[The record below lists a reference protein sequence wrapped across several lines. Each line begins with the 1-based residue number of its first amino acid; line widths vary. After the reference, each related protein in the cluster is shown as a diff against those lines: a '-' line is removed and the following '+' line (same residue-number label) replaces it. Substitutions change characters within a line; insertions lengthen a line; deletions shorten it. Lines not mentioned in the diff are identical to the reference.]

1 MQKSTIELKH
11 KDKINSFNEDYLNNK
26 NIIDKIE
33 KLEFVI
39 KEEKNLQDLL
49 TLNNELICLKADLKK
64 NKTRE
69 NEIEYLLNVVPILNK
84 YTDDSAFS
92 TESKGKMNNFITQ
105 TKGKEKGAL
114 YNEFMNVIENK
125 AIELTKKENVYICT
139 DCKIPKVLSILE
151 SCTICPKCGTSDT
164 YFDTGLNNLSYEQE
178 INSEGNITFA
188 YKRINHFNEWLAQF
202 QAKEAIEIPD
212 QILIDLRNE
221 FHKLKIKNVNEIT
234 KAKVKQCLKKLKYNK
249 YYEHVTHI
257 TNLLTGI
264 KPPSM
269 SLALEEQLRN
279 MFRDIQVPFEIH
291 KPENRSNFLSYSY
304 CLYKFCE
311 LLGYDDLLCH
321 FPLLK
326 SREKLHQQ
334 DKIWNGICQNL
345 SWQYIATV

>member
-11 KDKINSFNEDYLNNK
+11 KDKINSFNGDYLNYK
-26 NIIDKIE
+26 KIEDKIYE
-33 KLEFVI
+33 LETKM
-39 KEEKNLQDLL
+39 KEETNLQDMLS
-49 TLNNELICLKADLKK
+49 LNNKIISLKSELKK
-64 NKTRE
+64 NETRE
-69 NEIEYLLNVVPILNK
+69 NEIEYLLNVIPILNK
-84 YTDDSAFS
+84 YNDESMNLES
-92 TESKGKMNNFITQ
+92 TGKMNNFITQ

-114 YNEFMNVIENK
+114 YNEFMNVVENK
-125 AIELTKKENVYICT
+125 AIEITKKENVYMCVE
-139 DCKIPKVLSILE
+139 CNLPKVISILE
-151 SCTICPKCGTSDT
+151 SCTICPKCGISDI

-202 QAKEAIEIPD
+202 QAKEAIEIPN
-212 QILIDLRNE
+212 QLLEGLRNE

-234 KAKVKQCLKKLKYNK
+234 TAKVKQCLKKLKHNK

-269 SLALEEQLRN
+269 TLYLEEQLRN
-279 MFRDIQVPFEIH
+279 MFRDIQVPFEVH

-311 LLGYDDLLCH
+311 LLGHDELLCH

-334 DKIWNGICQNL
+334 DKIWQGICQSL

>member
-11 KDKINSFNEDYLNNK
+11 KNKISSYDKEYSNNEKLKYEIEQLEKRITTESNLQKFLSLNN
-26 NIIDKIE
+26 D
-33 KLEFVI
+33 L
-39 KEEKNLQDLL
+39 KNLNKKVQK
-49 TLNNELICLKADLKK
+49 NE
-64 NKTRE
+64 TRE
-69 NEIEYLLNVVPILNK
+69 DEIAYLLNVVPILNK
-84 YTDDSAFS
+84 YND
-92 TESKGKMNNFITQ
+92 ESVNTLHDGKMHNFITQ

-125 AIELTKKENVYICT
+125 AIEITKKENVYICPE
-139 DCKIPKVLSILE
+139 CNIPKVLAILE
-151 SCTICPKCGTSDT
+151 SCTICPQCGISDV

-212 QILIDLRNE
+212 NILTDLRNE
-221 FHKLKIKNVNEIT
+221 FYKFKIKNVEEIT
-234 KAKVKQCLKKLKYNK
+234 KSKVKQCLKKLKYNK

-269 SLALEEQLRN
+269 SQSLEEQMRN
-279 MFRDIQVPFEIH
+279 MFRDIQVPFEKH

-311 LLGYDDLLCH
+311 LLGHDDLLCH

-334 DKIWNGICQNL
+334 DKIWQGICQSL
-345 SWQYIATV
+345 SWQYISTV

>member
-11 KDKINSFNEDYLNNK
+11 RDKINTYNEEYLNNDNLK
-26 NIIDKIE
+26 HEIKI
-33 KLEFVI
+33 LEESI
-39 KEEKNLQDLL
+39 KCETNLQKLL
-49 TLNNELICLKADLKK
+49 SLNNNLNNLK
-64 NKTRE
+64 NKVAQNDSKE
-69 NEIEYLLNVVPILNK
+69 SEIEYLLNVVPILNK
-84 YTDDSAFS
+84 YNDENIS
-92 TESKGKMNNFITQ
+92 TSHTEKMHNFITQ

-114 YNEFMNVIENK
+114 YNEFINVVENK
-125 AIELTKKENVYICT
+125 ATEISRKQNVYICN
-139 DCKIPKVLSILE
+139 DCNIPKVLAILE
-151 SCTICPKCGTSDT
+151 SCTICPKCGISDV

-221 FHKLKIKNVNEIT
+221 FHKLKIKNVDEIS
-234 KAKVKQCLKKLKYNK
+234 KAKVKQSLKKLKYNK

-269 SLALEEQLRN
+269 SQNLEEQLRN
-279 MFRDIQVPFEIH
+279 MFRDIQIPFEIH

-311 LLGYDDLLCH
+311 LLGHDDLLCH

-334 DKIWNGICQNL
+334 DKIWQGICQSL

>member
-11 KDKINSFNEDYLNNK
+11 KDKINKYSEEYINNK
-26 NIIDKIE
+26 ELKQNIEDLE
-33 KLEFVI
+33 NKL
-39 KEEKNLQDLL
+39 KNASELNTILS
-49 TLNNELICLKADLKK
+49 LNNELNELKYKVKK
-64 NKTRE
+64 IETRE
-69 NEIEYLLNVVPILNK
+69 NEIDYLLNVVPILNK
-84 YTDDSAFS
+84 YND
-92 TESKGKMNNFITQ
+92 ENINNTIQTGTLHNFVTH
-105 TKGKEKGAL
+105 TKGKEKGTL
-114 YNEFMNVIENK
+114 YNEFMNVVENK
-125 AIELTKKENVYICT
+125 ALEITKKENVYICSE
-139 DCKIPKVLSILE
+139 CNIPKVLSVLE
-151 SCTICPKCGTSDT
+151 SCTICPKCGISDI

-202 QAKEAIEIPD
+202 QAKEAIDIPD
-212 QILIDLRNE
+212 KILEDLRNE

-257 TNLLTGI
+257 TNLLSGN

-269 SLALEEQLRN
+269 SQSLEEKLRN

-311 LLGYDDLLCH
+311 LLGLDELLCH

-334 DKIWNGICQNL
+334 DKIWQGICQSL